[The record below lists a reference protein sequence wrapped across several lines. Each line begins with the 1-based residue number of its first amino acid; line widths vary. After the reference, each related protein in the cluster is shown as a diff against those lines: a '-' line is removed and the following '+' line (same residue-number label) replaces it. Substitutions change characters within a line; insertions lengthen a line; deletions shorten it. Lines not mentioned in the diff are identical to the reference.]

1 MLVFRMS
8 WAGSVEF
15 AEAAVF
21 WPATEPDLVSTEPQ
35 SGELVMY
42 FWDSQRMTNPAR
54 SQSKLWLTLP
64 NSEKTHFDV
73 GEAKRLDVLPRIL
86 ARCHSICTV
95 CSDRSG
101 CCSRLADFE
110 TEEWMPWPA
119 RRECR
124 SIAMAIEMTTG

>member
-42 FWDSQRMTNPAR
+42 FWDSQRMID
-54 SQSKLWLTLP
+54 QSCPVPIQALA
-64 NSEKTHFDV
+64 HF
-73 GEAKRLDVLPRIL
+73 AQ
-86 ARCHSICTV
+86 
-95 CSDRSG
+95 
-101 CCSRLADFE
+101 F
-110 TEEWMPWPA
+110 
-119 RRECR
+119 
-124 SIAMAIEMTTG
+124 